1 MVTLNLVFANFC
13 NTPFCILEAKYSDAV
28 EQYTEAIFC
37 DIPDEKKAV
46 YLCNRSLASLRLE
59 ENQLALFDAVEAI
72 KKDPNNVKGYYRKGQ
87 AQAAMN

>member
-1 MVTLNLVFANFC
+1 MSQ
-13 NTPFCILEAKYSDAV
+13 YS
-28 EQYTEAIFC
+28 EAIFC
-37 DIPDEKKAV
+37 NIPDAKKAV

-87 AQAAMN
+87 AQAALR